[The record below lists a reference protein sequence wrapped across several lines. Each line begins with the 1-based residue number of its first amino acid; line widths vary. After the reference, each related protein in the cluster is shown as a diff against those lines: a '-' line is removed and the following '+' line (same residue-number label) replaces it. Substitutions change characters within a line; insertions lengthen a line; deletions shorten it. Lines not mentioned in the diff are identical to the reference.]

1 MTTPQEK
8 AAAAR
13 KAAEEAARIAAE
25 AAAAAEA
32 AEAEAAAA
40 ESGGAAAESGES
52 AAESVGNTIESGA
65 PAAESGAGAAE
76 AGQAPAGSDGAA
88 GAAGGGA
95 VSSSGAAES
104 AGESSGAPSES
115 GAAPGRSADAQGA
128 DGGSSAAQEIA
139 AGYAVEGAALELGTV
154 IVDGTVD
161 PTARVRIPLRTMN
174 RHGLVAGATGT
185 GKTKTLQGIAEQLSR
200 AGVPVVLA
208 DVKGDLSGL
217 SRPGEQNEKLAQR
230 AVETAA
236 TDWAPTGF
244 PTEFVSLGTGG
255 LGVPIRAT
263 ITSFGPILLSKVL
276 GLNETQESTLGLIFH
291 WADKQG
297 LGLLDLKDLRA
308 VIQHLTSPEGKAD
321 LQGIGG
327 VSASTAGVI
336 LRALVNLEADGGDT
350 FFGEP
355 ELDPA
360 DLLRTEGDQGVIT
373 LFELGAQ
380 AARPAMFST
389 FLMWVLADLFQ
400 TLPEVGD
407 VDKPELVFIFDEAHL
422 LFADASK
429 AFLDQ
434 VEQTVKLIRSKGVG
448 VFFCTQLPTD
458 IPNAVLSQL
467 GARVQHALRAFTPD
481 DQKALSKTV
490 RTYPKTDTY
499 DLEQALTSLGI
510 GEAIVTVLSERGAPT
525 PVAWTRIQPPRSLMD
540 TIGADAIKS
549 RALASALHGKYGQT
563 VDRESAYEMLAANVA
578 AAEPEVEPQPVPGR
592 SPSAE
597 EDSAAERIMKNP
609 AVKSFLRSAATVA
622 GREITRTLFGTRK
635 RR

>member
-1 MTTPQEK
+1 MTSPQEK

-13 KAAEEAARIAAE
+13 KAAEEAARVAAE

-40 ESGGAAAESGES
+40 EPGGSGGATAESDT
-52 AAESVGNTIESGA
+52 AT
-65 PAAESGAGAAE
+65 
-76 AGQAPAGSDGAA
+76 AGSDG
-88 GAAGGGA
+88 GGGA
-95 VSSSGAAES
+95 PGEAAGSAAEPGTT
-104 AGESSGAPSES
+104 AVDSGGTATS
-115 GAAPGRSADAQGA
+115 
-128 DGGSSAAQEIA
+128 GGSPAAQEIA
-139 AGYAVEGAALELGTV
+139 AGYAVEGVALELGTV

-200 AGVPVVLA
+200 AGVPVVLV

-578 AAEPEVEPQPVPGR
+578 AAEPEAEPQPVPGR